1 MESIVP
7 SQLHGHSSTRHNPD
21 LSAASTRG
29 EPSPRAA
36 AQQPLWRWAAAHRSG
51 LVLAGDAAMAFAAL
65 TLVAGPAALRPA
77 VALAVVALTVLL
89 LAQGGF
95 YRPRLRMSVLADL
108 PGIVGRCFIAGA
120 LASVALPPGQESV
133 VRAVTS
139 GAACAT
145 AVVVARSAAYGVIRW
160 MRVSRRIAHRTLI
173 LGNGAVASELGA
185 ALLSRPEHGLLPV
198 GFLDSGLYAA
208 TPSPLPLLGEIA
220 DLARAVLMNDIRI
233 VIVAFSSGRE
243 VEQVEVLRA
252 CDRLAVDIFV
262 VPRFFEVH
270 TVGRDMEAVWGI
282 PLARLRRAAF
292 RSFSWKLKRLMDV
305 VLSGLAIVV
314 LAPVLIACALAARA
328 ETGGFFF
335 RQTRVGLDGR
345 HFEMLKFQSMKPVDE
360 ADAHRNWSIGSD
372 PRVGT
377 VGRFMRRLSLDELP
391 QLFNVLRGDMTLV
404 GPRPERT
411 YFVELLAGQFPR
423 YMARHRVPA
432 GLTGWAQV
440 NGLRGDT
447 SIHDRVRFDNYY
459 IENWSF
465 WLDVQILART
475 FAQVLRGSG
484 R

>member
-1 MESIVP
+1 
-7 SQLHGHSSTRHNPD
+7 
-21 LSAASTRG
+21 
-29 EPSPRAA
+29 
-36 AQQPLWRWAAAHRSG
+36 
-51 LVLAGDAAMAFAAL
+51 
-65 TLVAGPAALRPA
+65 
-77 VALAVVALTVLL
+77 
-89 LAQGGF
+89 
-95 YRPRLRMSVLADL
+95 L
-108 PGIVGRCFIAGA
+108 P
-120 LASVALPPGQESV
+120 
-133 VRAVTS
+133 
-139 GAACAT
+139 
-145 AVVVARSAAYGVIRW
+145 Y
-160 MRVSRRIAHRTLI
+160 
-173 LGNGAVASELGA
+173 
-185 ALLSRPEHGLLPV
+185 
-198 GFLDSGLYAA
+198 
-208 TPSPLPLLGEIA
+208 LGEIA
-220 DLARAVLMNDIRI
+220 DLADAVLTNAIQI

-262 VPRFFEVH
+262 VPRLFEVH
-270 TVGRDMEAVWGI
+270 TVGRDMDSVWGI
-282 PLARLRRAAF
+282 PLARLNRGAF

-305 VLSGLAIVV
+305 VVAGVAVLL
-314 LAPVLIACALAARA
+314 LAPALLACAVAARW
-328 ETGGFFF
+328 ETGGYFF

-345 HFEMLKFQSMKPVDE
+345 RFEMLKFQSMKPVDD

-372 PRVGT
+372 PRVGP

-459 IENWSF
+459 IENWSL
-465 WLDVQILART
+465 WLDVQILLRT
-475 FAQVLRGSG
+475 LVQVFQAGG

>member
-1 MESIVP
+1 MESAVP
-7 SQLHGHSSTRHNPD
+7 AHVHGYSAAPRTPD
-21 LSAASTRG
+21 LSAASM
-29 EPSPRAA
+29 AA
-36 AQQPLWRWAAAHRSG
+36 ASSRRRSVELPLRWAAAHRSG
-51 LVLAGDAAMAFAAL
+51 LVLVGDSVASLTGL
-65 TLVAGPAALRPA
+65 TLAVGPAALEWWG
-77 VALAVVALTVLL
+77 ALAVVALTVLF

-108 PGIVGRCFIAGA
+108 PGVAGRCFAAGA
-120 LASVALPPGQESV
+120 LATVVLPAASGGVAAAL
-133 VRAVTS
+133 TS
-139 GAACAT
+139 GAAVAG
-145 AVVVARSAAYGVIRW
+145 AVVVVRSAAYGVIRW

-173 LGNGAVASELGA
+173 LGSGQVASELGA
-185 ALLSRPEHGLLPV
+185 ALLDRPEHGLLPV
-198 GFLDSGLYAA
+198 GFLDSGPHAG
-208 TPSPLPLLGEIA
+208 TPASPLPLLGEIA
-220 DLARAVLMNDIRI
+220 DLAGAVLMNDIRI

-270 TVGRDMEAVWGI
+270 TVGRDMDAVWGI
-282 PLARLRRAAF
+282 PLARLKRAAF
-292 RSFSWKLKRLMDV
+292 RSFSWKLKRLVDV
-305 VLSGLAIVV
+305 ALAGVAIV
-314 LAPVLIACALAARA
+314 LLGPVLIGCALAARW

-345 HFEMLKFQSMKPVDE
+345 HFDMLKFMSMKPADD

-372 PRVGT
+372 ARVGP

-411 YFVELLAGQFPR
+411 FFVELLAGQFPR

-459 IENWSF
+459 IENWSL
-465 WLDVQILART
+465 WLDVQILLRT
-475 FAQVLRGSG
+475 LVQVFRAGG